1 MIWCC
6 VHHSLWQHQTS
17 FLTPCIPA
25 SMDLLGALPKPGRS
39 CFAAGIVFLWW
50 GSLGMTHDL
59 PAVSAGNGTCPL
71 LDMALPVGYP
81 KMARKPSGSSSVSL
95 LKWQYWGFTP
105 FSDRTLF
112 CYFTFLLIYPT
123 ICIYE
128 YIWVYMSIYE
138 YIWVYMS
145 IYEYIWVYMSIYEY
159 IWVYM
164 SICIYTNIQIYT
176 NIYMYLCFCVF
187 VYMCVCVY
195 VYIYIYSPMK
205 NGWFAACKYM
215 YMYMYICIYVYVYV
229 IYICMYICI
238 CIYPSYC
245 PHYINILI
253 IQLII
258 KYSPYILIILSHL
271 SPKYPR
277 DIPSKSPTQIHRN
290 KLQ

>member
-25 SMDLLGALPKPGRS
+25 SMDLLGALPNPGRS

-71 LDMALPVGYP
+71 LDMGLPVGYP
-81 KMARKPSGSSSVSL
+81 KMARKPTGSSSVSL

-112 CYFTFLLIYPT
+112 RYFTFLLIYPT

-159 IWVYM
+159 
-164 SICIYTNIQIYT
+164 
-176 NIYMYLCFCVF
+176 
-187 VYMCVCVY
+187 
-195 VYIYIYSPMK
+195 
-205 NGWFAACKYM
+205 
-215 YMYMYICIYVYVYV
+215 MYICIYVYMYIYKYTNIYKYICICVFVYLCIGVYV
-229 IYICMYICI
+229 YMCYIYIFPNEEWLVCSMQVYVYVYVHMYICI
-238 CIYPSYC
+238 CICYIYIYMYVYMYMYISQLLSPLYKY
-245 PHYINILI
+245 PHYSTYHQVFPI
-253 IQLII
+253 
-258 KYSPYILIILSHL
+258 
-271 SPKYPR
+271 YPHNS
-277 DIPSKSPTQIHRN
+277 IPSIPQISQRYPIKISHTN
-290 KLQ
+290 P

>member
-25 SMDLLGALPKPGRS
+25 SMDLLGALPNPGRS

-71 LDMALPVGYP
+71 LDMGLPVGYP
-81 KMARKPSGSSSVSL
+81 KMARKPTGSSSVSL

-112 CYFTFLLIYPT
+112 RYFTFLLIYPT

-138 YIWVYMS
+138 YIWVYM
-145 IYEYIWVYMSIYEY
+145 Y
-159 IWVYM
+159 
-164 SICIYTNIQIYT
+164 ICIYVYIQIYKYIQ
-176 NIYMYLCFCVF
+176 IYMYLCFCVF

-195 VYIYIYSPMK
+195 VYIYIPQWRMVGLQHAS
-205 NGWFAACKYM
+205 
-215 YMYMYICIYVYVYV
+215 ICICICTYVYVYV

>member
-1 MIWCC
+1 MIRCC

-17 FLTPCIPA
+17 FLTPCILA

-164 SICIYTNIQIYT
+164 SIYEYMYIYKYT
-176 NIYMYLCFCVF
+176 NIYKYICICVF

-195 VYIYIYSPMK
+195 VYIYIPQWRMVGLQHASICICICTYV
-205 NGWFAACKYM
+205 YM
-215 YMYMYICIYVYVYV
+215 YMYMLYIYIYVCIYVYVYIPV
-229 IYICMYICI
+229 IV
-238 CIYPSYC
+238 P
-245 PHYINILI
+245 I
-253 IQLII
+253 I
-258 KYSPYILIILSHL
+258 
-271 SPKYPR
+271 
-277 DIPSKSPTQIHRN
+277 
-290 KLQ
+290 

>member
-159 IWVYM
+159 IWVYV
-164 SICIYTNIQIYT
+164 YIQIYKYIQ
-176 NIYMYLCFCVF
+176 IYMYLCI
-187 VYMCVCVY
+187 CVY
-195 VYIYIYSPMK
+195 VYMCIYIYIPQWRMVGLQHASI
-205 NGWFAACKYM
+205 CICICTYVYM
-215 YMYMYICIYVYVYV
+215 YMYMLYIYVCIYVYVYIPV
-229 IYICMYICI
+229 IV
-238 CIYPSYC
+238 P
-245 PHYINILI
+245 I
-253 IQLII
+253 I
-258 KYSPYILIILSHL
+258 
-271 SPKYPR
+271 
-277 DIPSKSPTQIHRN
+277 
-290 KLQ
+290 